1 MPVCRMRQ
9 FVFSTHCRRWRLW
22 QTQCPSSRASCRPAR
37 IYGLSGM
44 RCSIFLKTHFRFS
57 LNSRKQV
64 NIIFGK
70 KKITKK
76 EWYWLKVTVCLN
88 ALLCIMHYFF
98 SPQLSLIVFQVYC
111 QVIKQ
116 TNHVPQPNS
125 PANRAH
131 WHLLTCMSCTFL
143 PSRAILR
150 YLRFHLKR
158 FVCVWIMNCFF
169 LWCMQ

>member
-1 MPVCRMRQ
+1 MCCLCFFVQYKDSRVTPVFKMRRCE
-9 FVFSTHCRRWRLW
+9 FLTPCRRWRRW
-22 QTQCPSSRASCRPAR
+22 QTPCPSSRASCRPAR
-37 IYGLSGM
+37 TCGLSGTRYCIWFHFVWVHG
-44 RCSIFLKTHFRFS
+44 RCHGGPEKIYT
-57 LNSRKQV
+57 
-64 NIIFGK
+64 
-70 KKITKK
+70 KITF
-76 EWYWLKVTVCLN
+76 
-88 ALLCIMHYFF
+88 LL
-98 SPQLSLIVFQVYC
+98 LFQVYC

-158 FVCVWIMNCFF
+158 CVHLLAM
-169 LWCMQ
+169 LCM